1 MKTPQNFFI
10 TKACMLKPAYHSLYR
25 VYDSVH
31 MYEKILLPSSLSF
44 SFEDAVN
51 PIPNKETALHIYR
64 KKRHGFPWQLE
75 LCNLSERLLLHSSFL
90 GSRLHVFYKDNRI
103 MGEILPCSTLHVES
117 FNGKDAFAIITGNL
131 RENINCIIKLL
142 PLSNSELIT

>member
-1 MKTPQNFFI
+1 MKTPQNFTFI
-10 TKACMLKPAYHSLYR
+10 TKTCMLKPAYHSLYR

-64 KKRHGFPWQLE
+64 KKGTG
-75 LCNLSERLLLHSSFL
+75 FL
-90 GSRLHVFYKDNRI
+90 GNWSHVQSLRTA
-103 MGEILPCSTLHVES
+103 PPTLR
-117 FNGKDAFAIITGNL
+117 FP
-131 RENINCIIKLL
+131 R
-142 PLSNSELIT
+142 